1 MKYLRKY
8 HKVIYPLLIVL
19 FLLLLEKGFQLEP
32 TWLRFALAIG
42 FAYFLAPRKKIVQT
56 EAGEKVQLYW
66 VFLKKPINLEE

>member
-8 HKVIYPLLIVL
+8 HRVIYPLLIVL
-19 FLLLLEKGFQLEP
+19 FLLILDKGFHLEL

-56 EAGEKVQLYW
+56 KEGERYNCIGY
-66 VFLKKPINLEE
+66 FLKSQ